1 MTGLAEIALAYILG
15 AAIGAVLWRASGDL
29 FAVEA
34 FRRTNYRGH
43 PLPTAAGVLL
53 AVAGGL
59 AVAVHVLV
67 LDSWHWAVGD
77 TDTEWRLLAIF
88 GPATV
93 QLAVAFA
100 LLGLFDDLGGA
111 GQSGGFRGHLGALA
125 KGRLTTGSIKLLG
138 GPVFALAVLAGTNHG
153 ASRVGLL
160 RDVVLICLAANLANL
175 FDRAPGRVNKVGQL
189 AFLVLAAVTLS
200 GRLSP
205 IAIIM
210 GAAAALLRPDLDES
224 MMLGDAG
231 SNVIG
236 AVIGYGV
243 VITADTSQRWIVLV
257 ALLVLNLAS
266 EFVSF
271 SSVIDSN
278 RVLRRLDRLGS
289 PHR

>member
-1 MTGLAEIALAYILG
+1 MIGIIEIVLAFVLG
-15 AAIGAVLWRASGDL
+15 AALGAVLWAASTEL
-29 FAVEA
+29 FAVDA

-53 AVAGGL
+53 ALAGGL

-67 LDSWHWAVGD
+67 LDGWHWAVGE
-77 TDTEWRLLAIF
+77 TDTEWRLLAIY

-93 QLAVAFA
+93 ELAVAFA
-100 LLGLFDDLGGA
+100 LLGLFDDLGGS
-111 GQSGGFRGHLGALA
+111 GQSGGFRGHLTALA

-138 GPVFALAVLAGTNHG
+138 GPVFALAVLAGTDHTS
-153 ASRVGLL
+153 SRVGLL
-160 RDVVLICLAANLANL
+160 RDAALICLAANLANL

-189 AFLVLAAVTLS
+189 AFAVLAFATLS

-210 GAAAALLRPDLDES
+210 GAAAALLRPDLEES

-243 VITADTSQRWIVLV
+243 VITTTPSQRWIVLV
-257 ALLVLNLAS
+257 VILAMNLLS

-271 SSVIDSN
+271 SRVIDSN
-278 RVLRRLDRLGS
+278 GYLRRLDRLGS